1 MILEADTKNELK
13 EYLKLMESEI
23 EIKASLSDDQNSQ
36 DMLSFLEEIAALTTK
51 IEIKKESLAR
61 TPSFSI
67 NRTNEEIGIT
77 FAGIPLGHELNSFV
91 LAVLQASGRAPK
103 CDQSLIDSIK
113 NIDQE
118 YNFETYVSL
127 NCNNCPDVV
136 QALNLMSI
144 INPKIN
150 HTMIDGGIFKN
161 EVESKNILAVPAIYL
176 NGYFFKSGRL
186 SLEKILNEL
195 GIEKDNSK
203 LNNKDPF
210 DVLIIGGGPAAASA
224 AIYAARK
231 GIKTGIV
238 ADRLGGQVLDT
249 SDIENFIS
257 QKNIDG
263 SKLVQNYSEHI
274 EDYNID
280 LILSQKAKKIIK
292 DDLIEV
298 ELESGASLKS
308 KSVIVATGAGWK
320 KLNIAGEKEFKNNG
334 VAYCPH
340 CDGPMYENK
349 EVAVIGG
356 GNSGVEAAIDLAGI
370 AKKVTVLE
378 FLPELQADQ
387 VLQDRIS
394 TLANIEVITN
404 AQTKEIKGNDSVEA
418 LSYLERDT
426 DQEKVLN
433 LDGVFV
439 QIGLTPNTDWL
450 EETVKLNKYGE
461 IIVDNDNSTSLEGV
475 FAVGDCTDN
484 PYKQII
490 ISMGSGANAALGAFD
505 YLIRND

>member
-1 MILEADTKNELK
+1 MILEADIKKELE

-23 EIKASLSDDQNSQ
+23 EIKASIGSDKVSQ
-36 DMLSFLEEIAALTTK
+36 DMLAFLGEIAELTTK
-51 IEIKKESLAR
+51 IKVKQEALAR

-67 NRTNEEIGIT
+67 NSSGEAQGIT
-77 FAGIPLGHELNSFV
+77 FAGIPLGHELNSFL
-91 LAVLQASGRAPK
+91 LAVLQVSGRAPK
-103 CDQSLIDSIK
+103 CEQSLIDSIK

-144 INPKIN
+144 INPKIS
-150 HTMIDGGIFKN
+150 HTMIDGGVFKA
-161 EVESKNILAVPAIYL
+161 EVDNKNILAVPAIYL
-176 NGYFFKSGRL
+176 NGDFFKSGRL
-186 SLEKILNEL
+186 SLEKILKEL
-195 GIEKDNSK
+195 GIDKDNSK

-210 DVLIIGGGPAAASA
+210 DVLIVGGGPAAVSA
-224 AIYAARK
+224 GIYAARK

-257 QKNIDG
+257 QTNIEG
-263 SKLVQNYSEHI
+263 SKLVQKYKEHI

-280 LILSQKAKKIIK
+280 LILSQRAKKITK
-292 DDLIEV
+292 NDLIEV
-298 ELESGASLKS
+298 DLESGASLKS
-308 KSVIVATGAGWK
+308 KSVIIASGAGWK

-340 CDGPMYENK
+340 CDGPMYEGK
-349 EVAVIGG
+349 KVAVIGG
-356 GNSGVEAAIDLAGI
+356 GNSGIEAAIDLAGI
-370 AKKVTVLE
+370 ADEVTVLE
-378 FLPELQADQ
+378 FLPELKADQ

-394 TLANIEVITN
+394 KLDNVDIITN
-404 AQTKEIKGNDSVEA
+404 AQTKEIKGSDSVEA
-418 LSYLERDT
+418 LSYLERDIEH
-426 DQEKVLN
+426 EKTLY

-450 EETVKLNKYGE
+450 EETLELNKYGE

-475 FAVGDCTDN
+475 FAAGDCTDN
-484 PYKQII
+484 PYKQIV

-505 YLIRND
+505 YLIRN

>member
-1 MILEADTKNELK
+1 
-13 EYLKLMESEI
+13 
-23 EIKASLSDDQNSQ
+23 
-36 DMLSFLEEIAALTTK
+36 
-51 IEIKKESLAR
+51 
-61 TPSFSI
+61 
-67 NRTNEEIGIT
+67 
-77 FAGIPLGHELNSFV
+77 
-91 LAVLQASGRAPK
+91 
-103 CDQSLIDSIK
+103 
-113 NIDQE
+113 
-118 YNFETYVSL
+118 
-127 NCNNCPDVV
+127 
-136 QALNLMSI
+136 
-144 INPKIN
+144 
-150 HTMIDGGIFKN
+150 
-161 EVESKNILAVPAIYL
+161 
-176 NGYFFKSGRL
+176 
-186 SLEKILNEL
+186 L

-450 EETVKLNKYGE
+450 EETVKLNKCGE

-475 FAVGDCTDN
+475 FAAGDCTDN